1 MATFDSVH
9 PQPEEP
15 DVAGTMFDPANFQPV
30 VLIQLAR
37 CYDVLMNILATSSPQ
52 GKVVAEQLAKLHEA
66 GITLAPAPAFRFDE
80 ESGDVSTSS
89 SSEN

>member
-1 MATFDSVH
+1 MTSEQSEVVDTS
-9 PQPEEP
+9 
-15 DVAGTMFDPANFQPV
+15 GTMFDPANFQPV

-52 GKVVAEQLAKLHEA
+52 GKAVAEQLAKLHEA
-66 GITLAPAPAFRFDE
+66 GITLAPPPAFRFESDE
-80 ESGDVSTSS
+80 DVSTSS